1 MFTPHSEA
9 ALWGWQVAAQRT
21 LDEYLRAVGLAKPA
35 RPGGP
40 RRGRG
45 VDSSVGDV
53 RDLVM
58 CLRPG
63 SRPRSVLVCGSLEDA
78 RDEAGGDPGG
88 YLELGVAEAAGLLC
102 KGGCPGAGTVVLLL
116 DGADLGDR
124 WWRLLV
130 FWTIR
135 SLPQRTRVVLVLPG
149 LARLVEEAGG
159 EEALPLKPPGEWSWL
174 VTLVSRKIGVC
185 WEAFV

>member
-1 MFTPHSEA
+1 M
-9 ALWGWQVAAQRT
+9 WGWQVAAQRT

>member
-1 MFTPHSEA
+1 MS
-9 ALWGWQVAAQRT
+9 LSCNWGWRVTAQRT
-21 LDEYLRAVGLAKPA
+21 LDEYLGAIGLG
-35 RPGGP
+35 RPPGLRRP
-40 RRGRG
+40 QRGRDMDNI
-45 VDSSVGDV
+45 VSNI

-58 CLRPG
+58 CLQP
-63 SRPRSVLVCGSLEDA
+63 SPRPRSVLVCSSLEDA
-78 RDEAGGDPGG
+78 RSEAGGDDPRG
-88 YLELGVAEAAGLLC
+88 YLELSVAEAAGLLC
-102 KGGCPGAGTVVLLL
+102 KGSCPGADTVVLLL

-149 LARLVEEAGG
+149 LARLVKEAGG
-159 EEALPLKPPGEWSWL
+159 EEALPFKPPGEWSWL
-174 VTLVSRKIGVC
+174 VTLVSRKIGLC